1 MDLFLINKIINMKKN
16 TLKYILISFTSIFL
30 FGQIINIG
38 MNLGLLP
45 IIGIPLPFLS
55 YGGSTLIIYF
65 TFLSIIFNSFEKSY

>member
-65 TFLSIIFNSFEKSY
+65 IFLSIIFNSFEKSY